1 MFSHEVQRS
10 FLVNKLLLFSKQTFI
25 NDLHFSTLLIPL
37 FDTLIFL
44 SEIVIKNLLPL
55 LAHLDFFC

>member
-37 FDTLIFL
+37 FDT
-44 SEIVIKNLLPL
+44 P
-55 LAHLDFFC
+55 DFSFRNRY